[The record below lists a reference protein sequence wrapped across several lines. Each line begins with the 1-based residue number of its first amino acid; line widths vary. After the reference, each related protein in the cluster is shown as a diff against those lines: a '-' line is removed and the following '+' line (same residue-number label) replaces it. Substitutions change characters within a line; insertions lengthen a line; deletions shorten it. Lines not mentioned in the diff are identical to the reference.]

1 MSVWVW
7 VLVGAACWLTVSI
20 LVGLAVGAILNRAE
34 TSFSELLEHEP
45 WTSSPLLRNDESAGE
60 VSPAE
65 DSPETSSAEN
75 VADHA
80 I

>member
-1 MSVWVW
+1 
-7 VLVGAACWLTVSI
+7 
-20 LVGLAVGAILNRAE
+20 VGAILNRTE

-75 VADHA
+75 VADRA